1 VFRATSF
8 VVTAFLL
15 ASLNI
20 PQVYDLRDSPMSP
33 SPAATTTNLASLG
46 TVFLAAF
53 QGPAAK
59 NTRLKPQSELAIVRY
74 VDGEFAHVL
83 KPLPSV
89 KKGFHVKA
97 GQPVD
102 EKALKQALANHGA
115 AASPGDTIQITRI
128 DFRATQIGV
137 EINGGGK
144 KRGRLRDHIQ
154 IGIGGATMPTV
165 TTTDATPQ
173 GVQKAGAI
181 LILDFAGPV
190 PDLSPDDVKR
200 DLSGFLDFSKERS
213 AAVNWV
219 ESLPPQYQQAIKD
232 RRAAVGMDRDMVLA
246 AMGRPDQKVRETEE
260 GGKETEDWIYGTPP
274 ARTVFVTFSDDK
286 VIRVKQYP

>member
-8 VVTAFLL
+8 VVTTFLF

-20 PQVYDLRDSPMSP
+20 PQVYDLREPP
-33 SPAATTTNLASLG
+33 PALFPAATATNLGSLG

-83 KPLPSV
+83 KPLPSDR
-89 KKGFHVKA
+89 KGFHVRA

-128 DFRATQIGV
+128 EFRSTQIRVG
-137 EINGGGK
+137 INGGGN
-144 KRGRLRDHIQ
+144 RHGRLRDHIQ
-154 IGIGGATMPTV
+154 VSVGGASRSSA
-165 TTTDATPQ
+165 TTTDVNAPR
-173 GVQKAGAI
+173 VQKAGAI

-200 DLSGFLDFSKERS
+200 DLAGFLDFSKERS

-232 RRAAVGMDRDMVLA
+232 RHAAVGMDHEMVVA
-246 AMGRPDQKVRETEE
+246 AMGRPDQKVRETDE